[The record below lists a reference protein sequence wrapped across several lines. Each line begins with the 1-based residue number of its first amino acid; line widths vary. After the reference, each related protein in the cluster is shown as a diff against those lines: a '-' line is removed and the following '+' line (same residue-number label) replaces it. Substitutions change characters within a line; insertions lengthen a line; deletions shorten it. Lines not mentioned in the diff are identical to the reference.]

1 MEISNWIREN
11 RWKILG
17 MIIIISFFLGI
28 YVSGVQ
34 SVNNLMIEN
43 RTLERRK
50 QTVVYRNQELQFR
63 ITTLE
68 SPDRI
73 NKIAFEKLGMIKPTE
88 VPKVLR

>member
-1 MEISNWIREN
+1 MEISSWIRDN

-17 MIIIISFFLGI
+17 MIIIVSFFLGI

-50 QTVVYRNQELQFR
+50 QTIVYRNQELQFR